1 MVKGLVLFS
10 GGLDSVIAA
19 HLLKSQG
26 ISLKA
31 LHFVLP
37 FYSGFG
43 FSYKNIKEYAQALEI
58 PLRIEEEGEEFLSM
72 VKNPKFGFGKNA
84 NPCIDCRIL
93 RLEKAFKIM
102 AEEGASFIA
111 TGEVVGQRPMS
122 QRMDCLHKIE
132 KSANLEGILV
142 RPLSARLFSPTKL
155 EIEGLIDREKLL
167 DISGKS
173 RKRQLEYAKKHN
185 LIHSTPA
192 GGCILTNIHTANRI
206 HEMLSKSKTV
216 SLFDFKLMAY
226 GRHFRIN
233 GYKLVVSRDES
244 ENNILEKFRN
254 EKTCFFQISDIPGPF
269 GITDSIIDTDIKK
282 LAASIVA
289 RYSKVRNENSVN
301 VKIICK
307 GKEEEITVKPANSE
321 FCDKSRI

>member
-1 MVKGLVLFS
+1 
-10 GGLDSVIAA
+10 
-19 HLLKSQG
+19 
-26 ISLKA
+26 
-31 LHFVLP
+31 
-37 FYSGFG
+37 
-43 FSYKNIKEYAQALEI
+43 
-58 PLRIEEEGEEFLSM
+58 
-72 VKNPKFGFGKNA
+72 
-84 NPCIDCRIL
+84 
-93 RLEKAFKIM
+93 
-102 AEEGASFIA
+102 
-111 TGEVVGQRPMS
+111 
-122 QRMDCLHKIE
+122 
-132 KSANLEGILV
+132 
-142 RPLSARLFSPTKL
+142 
-155 EIEGLIDREKLL
+155 
-167 DISGKS
+167 
-173 RKRQLEYAKKHN
+173 
-185 LIHSTPA
+185 
-192 GGCILTNIHTANRI
+192 
-206 HEMLSKSKTV
+206 MLSKSKTV

>member
-19 HLLKSQG
+19 HLLKRQG

-37 FYSGFG
+37 FYSGIG
-43 FSYKNIKEYAQALEI
+43 FSYKNIKEYAHALEI

-84 NPCIDCRIL
+84 NPCIDCRIH
-93 RLEKAFKIM
+93 RLKKAFKIM
-102 AEEGASFIA
+102 VEEGASFIA

-132 KSANLEGILV
+132 KSADLKGILI
-142 RPLSARLFSPTKL
+142 RPLSAKLFSPTKP

-192 GGCILTNIHTANRI
+192 GGCILTNIHTANRF
-206 HEMLSKSKTV
+206 HEMLSKSKKL

-233 GYKLVVSRDES
+233 GNKLVVSRNES
-244 ENNILEKFRN
+244 ENNILEKFHN
-254 EKTCFFQISDIPGPF
+254 EKTCFFEISDIAGPF
-269 GITDSIIDTDIKK
+269 GITDSIIDTDTKN

-289 RYSKVRNENSVN
+289 RYSKARNENSVN
-301 VKIICK
+301 VKIIYK
-307 GKEEEITVKPANSE
+307 GKEEEITVKPADSD